1 MGEILGVRFVFDEK
15 KITEKQEAV
24 EKFYK
29 QIERQIEQKPY
40 FQLENEILE
49 ILDEGLGEDEIE
61 NESSK
66 IIEKIEN
73 KIQKTPQEIIIENAY
88 YALESELEAKFE
100 REDFKNELEKEVQ
113 SAYKKELERLGE
125 NENELDIEI
134 KIALKNET
142 EKKILENTKKKLL
155 IDNLHEESK
164 LKKGEIDIKN
174 FKKELESNLDEPGF
188 AADKWLIAKAI
199 ESGEKEKKD
208 ENSYQCKTQDFFR
221 LYRFVSKNLQKF
233 RDFLKECVWFEEGLE
248 INLLKK
254 GTIAPT
260 AIKNAKSIAF
270 SLREQRLKEYFSD
283 TELPQRLL
291 GVYLEDKSLKFRH
304 SAEAYRSTRGMSFYE
319 LAFVMDGL
327 LEKFPWL
334 AQCMKGFVV
343 RDLRG

>member
-1 MGEILGVRFVFDEK
+1 MGEILGVRFVFDED
-15 KITEKQEAV
+15 KIAKKQEAV

-29 QIERQIEQKPY
+29 QIEREIEQKPY

-66 IIEKIEN
+66 IMEKIEN

-88 YALESELEAKFE
+88 YALESELETKFE
-100 REDFKNELEKEVQ
+100 REEVKNELEKEVQ

-125 NENELDIEI
+125 NEDELDDEI

-142 EKKILENTKKKLL
+142 KKKILENTKKKLL
-155 IDNLHEESK
+155 IDNLREESK

-188 AADKWLIAKAI
+188 SADKWLLLK
-199 ESGEKEKKD
+199 ENEDDKEKN
-208 ENSYQCKTQDFFR
+208 ENSYQCKAQDFFR

-233 RDFLKECVWFEEGLE
+233 REFLKECVWFEEGLE

-270 SLREQRLKEYFSD
+270 SLREQRLKGYFSD
-283 TELPQRLL
+283 LELPYRLL
-291 GVYLEDKSLKFRH
+291 SVYLEDKSLKFRH
-304 SAEAYRSTRGMSFYE
+304 SAEAYRSTRSMSFYE